1 MAVHTGLALSTDDD
15 LGELVRASGA
25 DTTTIDLERSDSND
39 LAKLDLVI
47 VDLRGHESLPEEL
60 GAFRRQH
67 PDLDV
72 IIVTSALDASLILEA
87 LRAGVSECV
96 TWPLTQEELAAAID
110 RLIGQRH
117 SAANQPGD
125 LFVFLGAKGGIGTT
139 TIAVNTAAA
148 LAEEAPGQT
157 LFIDLHL
164 AYGDAGVFLGVESRF
179 SVLDALENIHR
190 LDKGFLDSLVTH
202 TKSRLDLLAS
212 TDRATSATVDSPRIH
227 TLLEHAIQ
235 QYRFVVVDVSRSDS
249 AALEALSLADR
260 GAAAKTLRRGPGHD
274 RNQ

>member
-1 MAVHTGLALSTDDD
+1 M
-15 LGELVRASGA
+15 
-25 DTTTIDLERSDSND
+25 
-39 LAKLDLVI
+39 
-47 VDLRGHESLPEEL
+47 
-60 GAFRRQH
+60 
-67 PDLDV
+67 
-72 IIVTSALDASLILEA
+72 
-87 LRAGVSECV
+87 
-96 TWPLTQEELAAAID
+96 TWPLTQQELAAAID

-117 SAANQPGD
+117 SDANQPGD

-212 TDRATSATVDSPRIH
+212 TDRATTATVDSPRIH

-235 QYRFVVVDVSRSDS
+235 QYRFVVVDVSRSDA
-249 AALEALSLADR
+249 AAL
-260 GAAAKTLRRGPGHD
+260 
-274 RNQ
+274 